1 MPDYVKIMILVT
13 IIGVV
18 CVFLFVGYVYKKGK
32 YKTFANKVL
41 LNLVCEAELQFGAKT
56 GDIKNSYVFR
66 TLYESMPA
74 AFRLFVSADEV
85 LDLIESALDEFKA
98 YLTANSDAAISLG
111 LAREYNQSTDTYD
124 NVEGDSGND

>member
-41 LNLVCEAELQFGAKT
+41 LNLICEAELQFGAKT
-56 GDIKNSYVFR
+56 GAIKNSYVFR
-66 TLYESMPA
+66 TIYESMPA

-85 LDLIESALDEFKA
+85 LDLIESALDEFKD
-98 YLTANSDAAISLG
+98 YLAANSYAAASLG
-111 LAREYNQSTDTYD
+111 LDQENTQAIDTYD
-124 NVEGDSGND
+124 NMEGDSGND